1 MYCSMQNC
9 CIMGWGNLA
18 SNYIEAKG
26 PLQFRIMLF
35 APGIKWNLCKVI
47 VEIFLYRFMIY
58 NYSCKIQCFSVYCKS
73 HDALILIW

>member
-26 PLQFRIMLF
+26 PLQFRIMLL

-47 VEIFLYRFMIY
+47 VEIFLYRFIIILVK
-58 NYSCKIQCFSVYCKS
+58 SSVSLYIAS
-73 HDALILIW
+73 LMMH